1 MSVTQYLTFSCKDYY
16 LCQLMSKHS
25 SAIGYSL
32 FLFLHLFFIG
42 KCLYDVSDS
51 NSALMLFLL
60 ILVLLLYSYTH
71 LFREK
76 FNSKGNLFEFL
87 ALVIG
92 SLLTFY
98 LNNYLEWGAVVSS
111 AAVGL
116 AGGLLP
122 YLNPSSQGLKSAAL
136 AIYCGTFV
144 GMASTSLF
152 DEIQYIFIAS
162 AISGLFYIYTR
173 GLFIG
178 YGGKLGSVAFS
189 GVLAT
194 VLLFMLR

>member
-1 MSVTQYLTFSCKDYY
+1 MRKN
-16 LCQLMSKHS
+16 S
-25 SAIGYSL
+25 SIIGYAL
-32 FLFLHLFFIG
+32 FLFLHVFFLL
-42 KCLYDVSDS
+42 KCVIDTTHFNFSVV
-51 NSALMLFLL
+51 LFLI
-60 ILVLLLYSYTH
+60 ILGLLLFSYTK

-76 FNSKGNLFEFL
+76 FNAQGNLLEFL
-87 ALVIG
+87 TLVIG

-98 LNNYLEWGAVVSS
+98 LNNYLGWGAVIAS

-116 AGGLLP
+116 VGGLLR
-122 YLNPSSQGLKSAAL
+122 YIKPSSEQLKSV
-136 AIYCGTFV
+136 AIAMYCGTFV

-152 DEIQYIFIAS
+152 DEIYYIFIAS
-162 AISGLFYIYTR
+162 AISGVFYIYTR
-173 GLFIG
+173 GLLIG

>member
-1 MSVTQYLTFSCKDYY
+1 MTK
-16 LCQLMSKHS
+16 KS
-25 SAIGYSL
+25 SIIGYGLFLLLHVFFILKCVVDSTQL
-32 FLFLHLFFIG
+32 GFPAFLFL
-42 KCLYDVSDS
+42 V
-51 NSALMLFLL
+51 
-60 ILVLLLYSYTH
+60 ILGLLLFSYSQ
-71 LFREK
+71 LFKEK
-76 FNSKGNLFEFL
+76 FNTTGNLIEFST
-87 ALVIG
+87 LVIG

-98 LNNYLEWGAVVSS
+98 LNNYMNWGAVIAS

-122 YLNPSSQGLKSAAL
+122 YLNPKSETLKSV
-136 AIYCGTFV
+136 AIAVYCGSFV

-152 DEIQYIFIAS
+152 DEVHYIFIAS
-162 AISGLFYIYTR
+162 AISALFYVYTR

>member
-1 MSVTQYLTFSCKDYY
+1 MF
-16 LCQLMSKHS
+16 KHS
-25 SAIGYSL
+25 SVIGYLL

-42 KCLYDVSDS
+42 KCLFSIADF
-51 NSALMLFLL
+51 NTATGLFLI
-60 ILVLLLYSYTH
+60 ILGLLLYSYTH
-71 LFREK
+71 LFRHK
-76 FNSKGNLFEFL
+76 FNLRGNIFEFL

-92 SLLTFY
+92 SLLTYY
-98 LNNYLEWGAVVSS
+98 LNNYLEWGAVLAS

-122 YLNPSSQGLKSAAL
+122 YLKPSSESLKSYAL

-152 DEIQYIFIAS
+152 DEIHYIFIAS

-173 GLFIG
+173 GLLIG
-178 YGGKLGSVAFS
+178 FGGKLGSVAFS

-194 VLLFMLR
+194 VLLFMLQ

>member
-1 MSVTQYLTFSCKDYY
+1 MRKY
-16 LCQLMSKHS
+16 S
-25 SAIGYSL
+25 STIGYIL
-32 FLFLHLFFIG
+32 FLFLHIFFIG
-42 KCLYDVSDS
+42 KCLFEIATFNTTMV
-51 NSALMLFLL
+51 MFLV
-60 ILVLLLYSYTH
+60 ILGLLLYSYTY
-71 LFREK
+71 LLREK
-76 FNSKGNLFEFL
+76 FNTKGNLLEFL

-98 LNNYLEWGAVVSS
+98 LNNYLGWGAVIAS

-116 AGGLLP
+116 AGGVLP
-122 YLNPSSQGLKSAAL
+122 YVKPNSQAMKSAAL
-136 AIYCGTFV
+136 AIYCGSFV
-144 GMASTSLF
+144 GMASTFLF
-152 DEIQYIFIAS
+152 DEIHYIFIAS
-162 AISGLFYIYTR
+162 VISGLFYIYTR

>member
-1 MSVTQYLTFSCKDYY
+1 MK
-16 LCQLMSKHS
+16 
-25 SAIGYSL
+25 
-32 FLFLHLFFIG
+32 G
-42 KCLYDVSDS
+42 K
-51 NSALMLFLL
+51 
-60 ILVLLLYSYTH
+60 
-71 LFREK
+71 
-76 FNSKGNLFEFL
+76 LFEFL

-98 LNNYLEWGAVVSS
+98 LNNELGWGGVIAS

-116 AGGLLP
+116 VGGLLP
-122 YLNPSSQGLKSAAL
+122 YLNSSSQQLKSVAL
-136 AIYCGTFV
+136 AVYCGTFV

-152 DEIQYIFIAS
+152 DELHYIFIAS

-178 YGGKLGSVAFS
+178 FGGKLGSVAFS

>member
-1 MSVTQYLTFSCKDYY
+1 
-16 LCQLMSKHS
+16 MSKYS
-25 SAIGYSL
+25 SVIGYAA

-42 KCLYDVSDS
+42 KCIYSFERTNGAVV
-51 NSALMLFLL
+51 LFLVILALL
-60 ILVLLLYSYTH
+60 IYSYSF
-71 LFREK
+71 LFRDQ
-76 FNSKGNLFEFL
+76 FNMKGKLFEFL

-98 LNNYLEWGAVVSS
+98 LNNELGWGGVIAS
-111 AAVGL
+111 ATVGL
-116 AGGLLP
+116 VGGLLP
-122 YLNPSSQGLKSAAL
+122 YLNSSSQQLKSVAL
-136 AIYCGTFV
+136 AVYCGTFV

-152 DEIQYIFIAS
+152 DELHYIFIAS

-178 YGGKLGSVAFS
+178 FGGKLGSVAFS

>member
-1 MSVTQYLTFSCKDYY
+1 MK
-16 LCQLMSKHS
+16 
-25 SAIGYSL
+25 
-32 FLFLHLFFIG
+32 G
-42 KCLYDVSDS
+42 K
-51 NSALMLFLL
+51 
-60 ILVLLLYSYTH
+60 
-71 LFREK
+71 
-76 FNSKGNLFEFL
+76 LFEFL

-98 LNNYLEWGAVVSS
+98 LNNELGWGGVIAS
-111 AAVGL
+111 ATVGL
-116 AGGLLP
+116 VGGLLP
-122 YLNPSSQGLKSAAL
+122 YLNSSSQQLKSVAL
-136 AIYCGTFV
+136 AVYCGTFV

-152 DEIQYIFIAS
+152 DELHYIFIAS

-178 YGGKLGSVAFS
+178 FGGKLGSVAFS

>member
-1 MSVTQYLTFSCKDYY
+1 MFKNSSV
-16 LCQLMSKHS
+16 
-25 SAIGYSL
+25 IGYSI

-42 KCLYDVSDS
+42 RCLYD
-51 NSALMLFLL
+51 SADFNTATVIFLL
-60 ILVLLLYSYTH
+60 TLGLLIYSYTH
-71 LFREK
+71 LFRDK
-76 FNSKGNLFEFL
+76 FNLKGNLFEFL

-98 LNNYLEWGAVVSS
+98 LNNYLEWGAVLSS

-122 YLNPSSQGLKSAAL
+122 YLKPSSESLKSAAL

-144 GMASTSLF
+144 GMASASLF
-152 DEIQYIFIAS
+152 DEMHYIFIAS
-162 AISGLFYIYTR
+162 VISGIFYIYTR

-178 YGGKLGSVAFS
+178 FGGKLGSVAFS

>member
-1 MSVTQYLTFSCKDYY
+1 MF
-16 LCQLMSKHS
+16 KHS
-25 SAIGYSL
+25 SVIGYIL

-42 KCLYDVSDS
+42 KCLFAITEINIAAVV
-51 NSALMLFLL
+51 FLIVL
-60 ILVLLLYSYTH
+60 GLLLYSYIH
-71 LFREK
+71 LFRDK
-76 FNSKGNLFEFL
+76 FNLRANLYEFL
-87 ALVIG
+87 ALVVG
-92 SLLTFY
+92 SLVTYY
-98 LNNYLEWGAVVSS
+98 LNNYLGWGAVLAS
-111 AAVGL
+111 ASVGL

-122 YLNPSSQGLKSAAL
+122 YLKPFSESYKSYAL

-152 DEIQYIFIAS
+152 DEIHYIFIAS

-173 GLFIG
+173 GLLIG
-178 YGGKLGSVAFS
+178 FGGKLGSVAFS

>member
-1 MSVTQYLTFSCKDYY
+1 MFKY
-16 LCQLMSKHS
+16 S
-25 SAIGYSL
+25 SIIGYLL
-32 FLFLHLFFIG
+32 FLFLHLYFIG
-42 KCLYDVSDS
+42 RCLHSIADFNLASV
-51 NSALMLFLL
+51 LFILIIGLL
-60 ILVLLLYSYTH
+60 SFSYVH
-71 LFREK
+71 LIKDK
-76 FNSKGNLFEFL
+76 FNLKGNLFEFL
-87 ALVIG
+87 ALVLG

-98 LNNYLEWGAVVSS
+98 LNNYLGWGAVLAS

-122 YLNPSSQGLKSAAL
+122 FLKPNSEGLKSAAL
-136 AIYCGTFV
+136 AIYCGSFV

-152 DEIQYIFIAS
+152 DELHYIFIAS

-173 GLFIG
+173 GLLIG

-194 VLLFMLR
+194 VLLFFLR

>member
-1 MSVTQYLTFSCKDYY
+1 MAERSRSHLCIY
-16 LCQLMSKHS
+16 LCHSMTKHS
-25 SAIGYSL
+25 SIIGYIL

-42 KCLYDVSDS
+42 KCLLDTSDFKIS
-51 NSALMLFLL
+51 SLLFLIILGLL
-60 ILVLLLYSYTH
+60 IYSYIH
-71 LFREK
+71 LLRDK
-76 FNSKGNLFEFL
+76 FNSKATIFEFL

-98 LNNYLEWGAVVSS
+98 LNNYLEWGAVLAS
-111 AAVGL
+111 ATVGL
-116 AGGLLP
+116 SGGLLP
-122 YLNPSSQGLKSAAL
+122 YIKPSSESLKSAAI

-152 DEIQYIFIAS
+152 DEIHYIFIAS

-173 GLFIG
+173 GLLIG

>member
-1 MSVTQYLTFSCKDYY
+1 MCGGFFIYY
-16 LCQLMSKHS
+16 LCQPMTKHS
-25 SAIGYSL
+25 SVIGYIL
-32 FLFLHLFFIG
+32 FLLLHLFFIG
-42 KCLYDVSDS
+42 KCLYDIASFNTSTV
-51 NSALMLFLL
+51 LFL
-60 ILVLLLYSYTH
+60 IIFGLLLYSYSH
-71 LFREK
+71 LFRDK
-76 FNSKGNLFEFL
+76 FNLKGNLFEFL

-98 LNNYLEWGAVVSS
+98 LNNYLEWGAVLAS
-111 AAVGL
+111 ASVGL
-116 AGGLLP
+116 VGGLLP
-122 YLNPSSQGLKSAAL
+122 FLKPKSESLKSAAL

-152 DEIQYIFIAS
+152 DEIHYIFIAS

-173 GLFIG
+173 GLLIG
-178 YGGKLGSVAFS
+178 FGGKLGSVAFS